1 MDRSSF
7 VDNLKELFSLLFQ
20 NGVNSEVEDVVI
32 DFLIDALENNQFD
45 YFNSKEFYN
54 IIFLL
59 EYYKNELSTYACR
72 LLEEIKLKSA
82 RKNYFSLEN
91 VEHKSISCECER
103 KEQKKNMPRF
113 TEVNGKKL
121 SLQPGQFGRVKA
133 IETRNGDEVEVYYEV
148 DSTGQAIREIEV
160 KVRALEGFKD
170 FNQIYIY
177 F

>member
-59 EYYKNELSTYACR
+59 EYYKNELSTYTCR

-91 VEHKSISCECER
+91 VEHKSISYECER
-103 KEQKKNMPRF
+103 KE
-113 TEVNGKKL
+113 
-121 SLQPGQFGRVKA
+121 
-133 IETRNGDEVEVYYEV
+133 
-148 DSTGQAIREIEV
+148 
-160 KVRALEGFKD
+160 
-170 FNQIYIY
+170 
-177 F
+177 